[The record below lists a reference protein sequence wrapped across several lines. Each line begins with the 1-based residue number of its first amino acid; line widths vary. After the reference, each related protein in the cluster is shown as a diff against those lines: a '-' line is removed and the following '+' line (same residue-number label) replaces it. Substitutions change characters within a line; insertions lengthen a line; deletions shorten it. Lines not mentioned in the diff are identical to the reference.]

1 MEKLTIQE
9 EEAMQYIWQLGS
21 CTIKEILALMPHPQ
35 PPYTTLASVVN
46 NLKRKKYVLQER
58 KGNTYVYAPAVK
70 EADYKRHFMAGFVR
84 NYFRNSFKD
93 LVSFFAHE
101 DKISPEELQDIIDEI
116 ETGIRN

>member
-9 EEAMQYIWQLGS
+9 EEAMQLIWQLDS
-21 CTIKEILALMPHPQ
+21 CTVKDVLALMSHPR

-58 KGNTYVYAPAVK
+58 KGNTYVYAPAIK
-70 EADYKRHFMAGFVR
+70 ESDYKRHFMAGFVHD
-84 NYFRNSFKD
+84 YFRNSFKD
-93 LVSFFAHE
+93 MVSFFAHE

-116 ETGIRN
+116 ETGSKN

>member
-35 PPYTTLASVVN
+35 P
-46 NLKRKKYVLQER
+46 
-58 KGNTYVYAPAVK
+58 YVYAPAVK

-93 LVSFFAHE
+93 MVSFFAHE